1 MGVMV
6 TEQKKR
12 RLVKMEPELM
22 AFIEKEQ
29 RPRETYSQVLR
40 RLLGIEKREG
50 RESRRDGE

>member
-1 MGVMV
+1 MV

-12 RLVKMEPELM
+12 RLVKIEPELM

-50 RESRRDGE
+50 RESRREGD